1 MNKYEQLIE
10 HIINDDEAKARA
22 LFHDIVVEKS
32 RDIYE
37 SLMDEEYTEESI
49 GGNQV
54 QGLVDEIT
62 MDETNGIGEGDDEM
76 DHEFS
81 LDSDDGDEVSGN
93 LGGEFGGE
101 EEDLESKVMKLEDEL
116 EALRAEFE
124 EIISGEAG
132 EEEHDDMLDMG
143 DDEGIEDEEDE
154 EDEESDEEDMFEA
167 KDKEDKEDKEEDDE
181 KEMTESRQA
190 NRRNMSA
197 VDIMREY
204 VEKISAPSNTEF
216 TPVGTGDGGD
226 KPAGNTKNP
235 LAGKNDMGGTTQNI
249 AKGGQGADA
258 NPDGTSPKMKAD
270 GKLVK
275 NPQEIDVAKRNVNK
289 PGGNKGAQDWY
300 GTKAAA
306 KKGEGQTTDGSVP
319 TNKRSIE
326 PGGN

>member
-10 HIINDDEAKARA
+10 HIINNDEAKARA

-37 SLMDEEYTEESI
+37 SLMDEEYAEEDIHSQ
-49 GGNQV
+49 NPV
-54 QGLVDEIT
+54 DAMVDEIT
-62 MDETNGIGEGDDEM
+62 MDETHIGEDEEESTMDFDLDHEDEDGEVGGEMGDEM
-76 DHEFS
+76 DHDMGGE
-81 LDSDDGDEVSGN
+81 DGDLETKVM
-93 LGGEFGGE
+93 
-101 EEDLESKVMKLEDEL
+101 DLEAEL

-124 EIISGEAG
+124 ELQAG
-132 EEEHDDMLDMG
+132 EEGEDHDMDFG
-143 DDEGIEDEEDE
+143 DDDEEGDEEDE
-154 EDEESDEEDMFEA
+154 SSDEEDDEEMFESSE
-167 KDKEDKEDKEEDDE
+167 KDDDEEEDDE
-181 KEMTESRQA
+181 EEMTESRNNSRYQKT
-190 NRRNMSA
+190 A
-197 VDIMREY
+197 VDLMREY

-216 TPVGTGDGGD
+216 TPVGTGAGGD

-249 AKGGQGADA
+249 ARGGQGADA

-300 GTKAAA
+300 KNKSSA

>member
-319 TNKRSIE
+319 VQKKSIE